1 MDAALKLRVILALAA
16 VYIIWGSTYLAIR
29 YSLIDFP
36 PFIMAG
42 SRFVIAGLVLGAFAL
57 LRGSALPTARQW
69 RNSFFLGFLLFVIG
83 NGGVVFAEQWI
94 VSSLAALA
102 VSSMPIFATIFGFF
116 FGRELTRLDLVAV
129 FIGFAGVALLNH
141 DTGMG
146 DFLHPAALALVLAPM
161 CWAFGSVA
169 ARSLDLPKGLMMS
182 AAQMLGG
189 GILLMGVSFSLG
201 ESWPESIGWISLSAW
216 LYQIVFGSLIAFS
229 AYLFLLHNV
238 RPAVATSYAFVN
250 PPLAVLFG
258 VLLANETVDAWGYAG
273 MIVIVGAVVLIQMQ
287 RVRIK

>member
-1 MDAALKLRVILALAA
+1 MDAAQKLRITLALAA
-16 VYIIWGSTYLAIR
+16 VYVIWGSTYLAIR
-29 YSLIDFP
+29 YSLLDFP

-42 SRFVIAGLVLGAFAL
+42 SRFVIAGVALGAFAL
-57 LRGSALPTARQW
+57 LRGSAWPTLRQW
-69 RNSFFLGFLLFVIG
+69 RNSFFLGFLLFVMG
-83 NGGVVFAEQWI
+83 NGLVVFAEQWI

-102 VSSMPIFATIFGFF
+102 VASMPIFATIFGYF
-116 FGRELTRLDLVAV
+116 FGRELTRLDLLAV
-129 FIGFAGVALLNH
+129 IIGFAGVALLNH

-146 DFLHPAALALVLAPM
+146 DFLHPAALALVAAPL

-189 GILLMGVSFSLG
+189 GILLMGVSMALG
-201 ESWPESIGWISLSAW
+201 ERWPDDIGWIALSAW

-258 VLLANETVDAWGYAG
+258 VWLADESVDAWGYAG
-273 MIVIVGAVVLIQMQ
+273 MVVIISAVVLIQMQ
-287 RVRIK
+287 KKK

>member
-1 MDAALKLRVILALAA
+1 MDAALKFRVILALAA

-29 YSLIDFP
+29 YSLTDFP

-42 SRFVIAGLVLGAFAL
+42 SRFVIAGLVLGAFAM
-57 LRGSALPTARQW
+57 LRGSALPTGRQW
-69 RNSFFLGFLLFVIG
+69 RNSFFLGFLLFVVG

-94 VSSLAALA
+94 ASSLAATA
-102 VSSMPIFATIFGFF
+102 VASMPIFATIFGFF
-116 FGRELTRLDLVAV
+116 FGRELTRLDFIAV
-129 FIGFAGVALLNH
+129 FVGFAGVAVLNH
-141 DTGMG
+141 DSGMG
-146 DFLHPAALALVLAPM
+146 DFLHPAALALIAAPL

-169 ARSLDLPKGLMMS
+169 SRSMDLPKGLMMS

-189 GILLMGVSFSLG
+189 GILLMTLSFSLG
-201 ESWPESIGWISLSAW
+201 ESWPAEIGWVALSAW

-258 VLLANETVDAWGYAG
+258 VAIAGETVTTLGYVG
-273 MIVIVGAVVLIQMQ
+273 MLVIVSAVVLIQVQ
-287 RVRIK
+287 RAGK

>member
-29 YSLIDFP
+29 YSLLDFP

-57 LRGSALPTARQW
+57 LRGSALPTWRQW
-69 RNSFFLGFLLFVIG
+69 RNSFFLGFLLFVVG

-94 VSSLAALA
+94 ASSLAATA
-102 VSSMPIFATIFGFF
+102 VASMPIFATIFGFF

-129 FIGFAGVALLNH
+129 FVGFAGVAILNH
-141 DTGMG
+141 DAGMG
-146 DFLHPAALALVLAPM
+146 DFLHPAALALIAAPL

-169 ARSLDLPKGLMMS
+169 SRSMDLPKGLMMS

-189 GILLMGVSFSLG
+189 GILLMSVSFSLG
-201 ESWPESIGWISLSAW
+201 ESWPAEIGWVALSAW
-216 LYQIVFGSLIAFS
+216 VYQIVFGSLIAFS
-229 AYLFLLHNV
+229 AYLFLLQNV

-258 VLLANETVDAWGYAG
+258 VAIAGESVSALGYVG
-273 MIVIVGAVVLIQMQ
+273 MIVIVSAVVLIQMQ
-287 RVRIK
+287 RVK

>member
-29 YSLIDFP
+29 YSLTDFP

-42 SRFVIAGLVLGAFAL
+42 SRFVIAGLVLGAFAM
-57 LRGSALPTARQW
+57 LRGSALPTWRQW
-69 RNSFFLGFLLFVIG
+69 RNSFFLGFLLFVVG

-94 VSSLAALA
+94 ASSLAATA
-102 VSSMPIFATIFGFF
+102 VASMPIFATIFGFF
-116 FGRELTRLDLVAV
+116 FGRELARLDLIAV
-129 FIGFAGVALLNH
+129 IVGFSGVAILNH
-141 DTGMG
+141 DAGMG
-146 DFLHPAALALVLAPM
+146 DFLHPAALALIAAPL

-169 ARSLDLPKGLMMS
+169 SRSMDLPKGLMMS

-189 GILLMGVSFSLG
+189 GILLMTLSFSLG
-201 ESWPESIGWISLSAW
+201 ESWPAEISWVALSAW
-216 LYQIVFGSLIAFS
+216 AYQIVFGSLIAFS

-258 VLLANETVDAWGYAG
+258 VAIAGESVSTLGYAG
-273 MIVIVGAVVLIQMQ
+273 MIVIVSAVVLIQMQ
-287 RVRIK
+287 RVHK